1 MNQKIKVEGKMK
13 FWICT
18 KCDHEVYAEGKP
30 SIKWTDGHV
39 CNFVSEDD
47 PTLELDID
55 PGDKDGD
62 E

>member
-1 MNQKIKVEGKMK
+1 MK